1 MDYAL
6 LGALVALAAGLFV
19 YALYSA
25 GSPDARDDGRHAP
38 PPPMTNAEKL
48 DALGRAVA
56 RARTYRL

>member
-6 LGALVALAAGLFV
+6 LAALIALAGGLFV
-19 YALYSA
+19 YAVWSA
-25 GSPDARDDGRHAP
+25 GTPAHDERHARP
-38 PPPMTNAEKL
+38 PALTNAEKL